1 MKKNFI
7 ISLLVALLLCGCN
20 EKKTESDGSETP
32 HKSETRE
39 LKGMFTYF
47 ADAAIFVDCK
57 SQKKFSVAMEQDY
70 IVLEREYLSL
80 AEAGNPI
87 MVVVK
92 GRIISRPKVDGEGE
106 EATLLIEKLKN
117 IWPDKNCNNNIEK
130 ISLTN
135 RPWKLAELEGI
146 KIDVEQGS
154 EMAYFIL
161 KENDNTLSGFGGCNN
176 FMGSYKLEENRIK
189 IGPLA
194 GTRRFCSDKKEVENK
209 FLNILEMADR
219 VEIIK
224 EILTLY
230 QEEKPLARF
239 F

>member
-1 MKKNFI
+1 MKKTFS
-7 ISLLVALLLCGCN
+7 ISLLVVILLCGCS
-20 EKKTESDGSETP
+20 EKKTESDGSETI
-32 HKSETRE
+32 HKNEAKE
-39 LKGMFTYF
+39 LIGMFTYF
-47 ADAAIFVDCK
+47 ADAAIFVDCE
-57 SQKKFSVAMEQDY
+57 SQKKFPVAMEQDY

-87 MVVVK
+87 MVVVI

-106 EATLLIEKLKN
+106 VATLIIEELKN
-117 IWPDKNCNNNIEK
+117 IWRGKNCNDSIEK
-130 ISLTN
+130 ATLTN

-146 KIDVEQGS
+146 KINVKKGS
-154 EMAYFIL
+154 EGAYFIL

-176 FMGSYKLEENRIK
+176 FMGSYKLEENHIK

-194 GTRRFCSDKKEVENK
+194 GTRKFCADKMEIENK
-209 FLNILEMADR
+209 FLNILEIADR
-219 VEIIK
+219 IEIIK

-230 QEEKPLARF
+230 QEETPLARF